1 MGCIIPALSRMGY
14 DLTEDWIARS
24 IEWLLSK
31 QNEDGGYGET
41 TLSYNDEYTY
51 NGVGK
56 STVSQTAWGLLALL
70 EVHKFYNVNDAIE
83 RAVQYLID
91 EFKNLGDRFFDTSV
105 VGTGHRGVLY
115 LQYPSYA
122 YCFPLLALARYK
134 KMLNGQFP
142 PQITNTQEKEQIRK
156 HLSL

>member
-1 MGCIIPALSRMGY
+1 MKNTQTSYGAWQARWGINYIYGMGCIIPALSRMGY

-56 STVSQTAWGLLALL
+56 STVS
-70 EVHKFYNVNDAIE
+70 
-83 RAVQYLID
+83 
-91 EFKNLGDRFFDTSV
+91 
-105 VGTGHRGVLY
+105 
-115 LQYPSYA
+115 
-122 YCFPLLALARYK
+122 
-134 KMLNGQFP
+134 
-142 PQITNTQEKEQIRK
+142 
-156 HLSL
+156 